1 MARRGFFAELQHQS
15 RVAARDRE
23 RAERVAVRE
32 HQAAIRL
39 AEQTRKAAQRLQ
51 AEMAR
56 ATSAEMKRLEKE
68 ARESHIAAMEAEVDE
83 RNKKLEDDYSQID
96 SILAATLGVDD
107 FVDLKKL
114 RVVAKHPPFDRP
126 ELEIPI
132 PKPAEIPFPAPPDL
146 VLPQPTKGIFAAL
159 FGKKKHQAAV
169 ASAKAAHERA
179 FADHQKKREHVV
191 VLRRE
196 ALSGHARKEADR
208 AAALSAAQTAFAK
221 ACQER
226 VTEADE
232 RNKSLGELIVNL
244 GYGTAEA
251 VQEYVSIVLAN
262 SVYPECFP
270 ATHEFS
276 FDPAVAELNLKV
288 LVPGPDKVPTV
299 KAYKYTKSADEISES
314 TLSQKASRDRYEGAV
329 HQVALRSIHE
339 VFEADRRGLIKT
351 ISLTVGT
358 ETIDPATGR
367 HTYVP
372 FVVVGA
378 EREAFLAFD
387 LSAVVPESTL
397 SHLGAAVSKNPYALA
412 PADTTGVRRS

>member
-15 RVAARDRE
+15 RVAARERA

-32 HQAAIRL
+32 HQAAVRL
-39 AEQTRKAAQRLQ
+39 AEQTRKAVQRMA
-51 AEMAR
+51 AEATR
-56 ATSAEMKRLEKE
+56 ASAAELKRLEKE
-68 ARESHIAAMEAEVDE
+68 TREAHISAKEAEVE
-83 RNKKLEDDYSQID
+83 EKNKKLEDDYSEID

-114 RVVAKHPPFDRP
+114 KVAAKHPPFDKAH
-126 ELEIPI
+126 LEAPTQA
-132 PKPAEIPFPAPPDL
+132 PAEIPFPEPPTFN
-146 VLPQPTKGIFAAL
+146 PPTPPSGLAAL
-159 FGKKKHQAAV
+159 FGKKKHEAAV
-169 ASAKAAHERA
+169 AKAQEEHDRA
-179 FADHQKKREHVV
+179 LADCQKKREQVV
-191 VLRRE
+191 ALRRE
-196 ALSGHARKEADR
+196 AQAAHARAEAERTAALYNAKEAY
-208 AAALSAAQTAFAK
+208 AK
-221 ACQER
+221 ACAARE
-226 VTEADE
+226 VEAAE
-232 RNKSLGELIVNL
+232 SNKRLEELIANL

-270 ATHEFS
+270 VTHDFS
-276 FDPAVAELNLKV
+276 FEPAVAELKLKV
-288 LVPGPDKVPTV
+288 FVPGPDQIPTV
-299 KAYKYTKSADEISES
+299 KSYKYSKSADEISETS
-314 TLSQKASRDRYEGAV
+314 LSQKANRDRYEGAV
-329 HQVALRSIHE
+329 QQVALRSIHE

-358 ETIDPATGR
+358 ETADPATGR

-397 SHLGAAVSKNPYALA
+397 SHLGAAMSKNPYALVA
-412 PADTTGVRRS
+412 ADTTGVRRS

>member
-1 MARRGFFAELQHQS
+1 MARGFFAELQHQS
-15 RVAARDRE
+15 RIAARENE
-23 RAERVAVRE
+23 RAQRVAVRE
-32 HQAAIRL
+32 HQAAVRFS
-39 AEQTRKAAQRLQ
+39 EQTRKAEQRMR
-51 AEMAR
+51 AEMER
-56 ATSAEMKRLEKE
+56 ADSAEKKRLEKE
-68 ARESHIAAMEAEVDE
+68 AKESHIAAMEAEVE
-83 RNKKLEDDYSQID
+83 EKNKKLEDDYSQID
-96 SILAATLGVDD
+96 SILAATLGIDD

-114 RVVAKHPPFDRP
+114 RVVAKHPPFDHP
-126 ELEIPI
+126 ELEVPI
-132 PKPAEIPFPAPPDL
+132 PKPAEIPFPASPEFVP
-146 VLPQPTKGIFAAL
+146 PQPPKGFMAL

-169 ASAKAAHERA
+169 ASAQASHERA
-179 FADHQKKREHVV
+179 IADCQKKREHVV
-191 VLRRE
+191 VLRKE
-196 ALSGHARKEADR
+196 ALTAHARKEADR
-208 AAALSAAQTAFAK
+208 VVALSAAQSAFAK
-221 ACQER
+221 ACEMR
-226 VTEADE
+226 EAE
-232 RNKSLGELIVNL
+232 AAESNRRLEEFIANL
-244 GYGTAEA
+244 GYGTAGA

-270 ATHEFS
+270 VTHDFS
-276 FDPAVAELNLKV
+276 FDPAVAELKLKV
-288 LVPGPDKVPTV
+288 LVPGPDKISTV

-314 TLSQKASRDRYEGAV
+314 ALSQKANRDRYEGAI

-412 PADTTGVRRS
+412 AAETTGVRRS

>member
-1 MARRGFFAELQHQS
+1 MARRGFFAEIQHQV
-15 RVAARDRE
+15 RVADRE
-23 RAERVAVRE
+23 RARAEREAVRDY
-32 HQAAIRL
+32 QAAVRL
-39 AEQTRKAAQRLQ
+39 AEQTRKAEQRMR
-51 AEMAR
+51 AEMER
-56 ATSAEMKRLEKE
+56 ATAVDKKRLEKE

-83 RNKKLEDDYSQID
+83 KNKKLEDDYSQID
-96 SILAATLGVDD
+96 SILAATLGIDD

-114 RVVAKHPPFDRP
+114 RVVAKHPPFDHP

-146 VLPQPTKGIFAAL
+146 ILPQQPKGIFAAV
-159 FGKKKHQAAV
+159 FGKKKHQLAI
-169 ASAKAAHERA
+169 ASAQAAHERA
-179 FADHQKKREHVV
+179 IADCQKKREHVI

-196 ALSGHARKEADR
+196 ALAGHARKEADR
-208 AAALSAAQTAFAK
+208 AAALSTAQTEFAK

-226 VTEADE
+226 VTEADD
-232 RNKSLGELIVNL
+232 RNKALGELIVNL

-270 ATHEFS
+270 VTHDFS
-276 FDPAVAELNLKV
+276 FDPAVAELKLKV
-288 LVPGPDKVPTV
+288 LVPGPDKISTIKV
-299 KAYKYTKSADEISES
+299 YKYTKSADEISATS
-314 TLSQKASRDRYEGAV
+314 LSQKASRDRYEGAV

-339 VFEADRRGLIKT
+339 VFEADRRELIKT

-372 FVVVGA
+372 FVLVAA

-397 SHLGAAVSKNPYALA
+397 LHLGASVSKNPYALA
-412 PADTTGVRRS
+412 AAETTGVRRS